1 MLRAKTPRIPLYL
14 VKASLAMFIARPAA
28 EIGPSSQQDGNQLN
42 ITQLIGW
49 LFL

>member
-1 MLRAKTPRIPLYL
+1 MLRAETPRIPPHYDE
-14 VKASLAMFIARPAA
+14 ASLAMFIARPAA
-28 EIGPSSQQDGNQLN
+28 ELGPSSQQDGNQLN